1 MRNIYS
7 SIDIGT
13 DTIKLVTLEA
23 FHDKYNVL
31 AATTIESAGVKQGL
45 IYDANL
51 ISGAIKKILKI
62 HESKLGTKVDKVL
75 AIVPSNDLRIDIS
88 SIDNENNNS
97 EKIITGDFIFS
108 LLQRSLKGKVSN
120 NEEVVG
126 IYPIEYVINKEKRVK
141 NPLGLEGDSLAVK
154 SVITTL
160 PLKNVYSVVNILEN
174 LGLEVIDITISGV
187 GSYYATKNKELDSK
201 IVALVDIGADKTVL
215 SIFNK
220 GIIIKNSILPVG
232 GNVVD
237 YDISATYKLSLDD
250 ARYIRYHFAVCNRKY
265 ADNDEEYACKDEAGS
280 RMIIN
285 QYALAEL
292 IETRLVVLLKNIKN
306 EINRL
311 TNSEIGY
318 IIITGGI
325 TSMLGFSAIVEDFF
339 TRNASVLHLGMIGI
353 RDNRYAAAF
362 GSIKY
367 FVEKLDLREK
377 DYTMFSDEKV
387 EEMLQTRKKIG
398 SGSVVS
404 KIFEKIFD

>member
-13 DTIKLVTLEA
+13 DTIKLVTLEV

-237 YDISATYKLSLDD
+237 YDIAATYKLSLDD

-280 RMIIN
+280 RKIVN

-311 TNSEIGY
+311 TNREIGY

>member
-237 YDISATYKLSLDD
+237 YDIAATYKLSLDD

-311 TNSEIGY
+311 TNREIGY

-362 GSIKY
+362 GSIKH

>member
-31 AATTIESAGVKQGL
+31 AATTIESAGVRQGL

-51 ISGAIKKILKI
+51 ISGVIKKLLKI

-220 GIIIKNSILPVG
+220 GIIIKNQ
-232 GNVVD
+232 
-237 YDISATYKLSLDD
+237 Y
-250 ARYIRYHFAVCNRKY
+250 FASWR
-265 ADNDEEYACKDEAGS
+265 
-280 RMIIN
+280 
-285 QYALAEL
+285 
-292 IETRLVVLLKNIKN
+292 
-306 EINRL
+306 
-311 TNSEIGY
+311 
-318 IIITGGI
+318 
-325 TSMLGFSAIVEDFF
+325 
-339 TRNASVLHLGMIGI
+339 
-353 RDNRYAAAF
+353 
-362 GSIKY
+362 
-367 FVEKLDLREK
+367 
-377 DYTMFSDEKV
+377 
-387 EEMLQTRKKIG
+387 
-398 SGSVVS
+398 
-404 KIFEKIFD
+404 

>member
-31 AATTIESAGVKQGL
+31 AATTIESAGVRQGL

-51 ISGAIKKILKI
+51 ISGVIKKLLKI

-237 YDISATYKLSLDD
+237 CDIAATYKLSLDD
-250 ARYIRYHFAVCNRKY
+250 ARYICYHFAVCNRKY

-311 TNSEIGY
+311 TNREIGY

>member
-13 DTIKLVTLEA
+13 DTIKLVTLEV

-237 YDISATYKLSLDD
+237 YDIAATYKLSLDD

-311 TNSEIGY
+311 TNREIGY

>member
-237 YDISATYKLSLDD
+237 YDIAATYKLSLDD

-265 ADNDEEYACKDEAGS
+265 ADNDEKYACKDEAGS

-311 TNSEIGY
+311 TNREIGY

>member
-237 YDISATYKLSLDD
+237 CDIAATYKLSLDD

-311 TNSEIGY
+311 TNREIGY

>member
-1 MRNIYS
+1 M
-7 SIDIGT
+7 
-13 DTIKLVTLEA
+13 
-23 FHDKYNVL
+23 
-31 AATTIESAGVKQGL
+31 ATG
-45 IYDANL
+45 
-51 ISGAIKKILKI
+51 KILKI

-237 YDISATYKLSLDD
+237 YDIAATYKLSLDD

-311 TNSEIGY
+311 TNREIGY

>member
-174 LGLEVIDITISGV
+174 LGLEVIDINISGV

-237 YDISATYKLSLDD
+237 YDIAATYKLSLDD

-311 TNSEIGY
+311 TNREIGY

>member
-237 YDISATYKLSLDD
+237 YDIAATYKLSLDD

-311 TNSEIGY
+311 TNREIGY